1 MQKLDSNFFILT
13 ARPAAEREKAV
24 ANIRQFLGMP
34 DIPVEFVCS
43 RFNSKPDD
51 SGTNY
56 NSPAS
61 ETYEAAR
68 FSFTVDP
75 KTNYIVETGEA
86 DADRERKWMAHA
98 GLKTCHYPEK
108 GVRLATDILIPKPYE
123 VHHHI
128 AYFELD
134 QAMGW
139 GVAIPAVP
147 FSLEEGDRGALSPF
161 YDNAE
166 VKPHYFFESLKSN
179 DVWLKIAVLDYLA
192 GLIDRTFN
200 DVLFLPN
207 GDIKVTDNGL
217 SFVEGAD
224 FVTQV
229 SVIREALCG
238 QELPKSILDDVACLN
253 ATQIQNL
260 SRLIHN
266 PEQALKSVMLRREV
280 LLNKQRVV

>member
-34 DIPVEFVCS
+34 DIPIEYVCS

-147 FSLEEGDRGALSPF
+147 FSLEEGDWGALKWNDLKADPRRSIIFDWDAMLSMDVNSAP
-161 YDNAE
+161 YVQYTYARAA
-166 VKPHYFFESLKSN
+166 SL
-179 DVWLKIAVLDYLA
+179 L
-192 GLIDRTFN
+192 
-200 DVLFLPN
+200 
-207 GDIKVTDNGL
+207 
-217 SFVEGAD
+217 EGAD
-224 FVTQV
+224 LETLTNTRVLPEHETEKALVKLVAEFP
-229 SVIREALCG
+229 EAVKAAAQSYIIHLRLLHMSMS
-238 QELPKSILDDVACLN
+238 LPKYLMSFTMNFLC
-253 ATQIQNL
+253 
-260 SRLIHN
+260 
-266 PEQALKSVMLRREV
+266 
-280 LLNKQRVV
+280 